1 MINIGMTIR
10 EMVSLAANP
19 SCTGDLYERII
30 KAIEEATGN
39 TMMMVA
45 CNGVRYDGQFWD
57 HKIAAIKSLR
67 LSTGW
72 GLREAKEWVENC
84 MQNGRTYYTP
94 PMTAEK
100 ARELSESLE
109 KLGCSCWT
117 TPA

>member
-10 EMVSLAANP
+10 EMISLAANP

-45 CNGVRYDGQFWD
+45 CNGVQYNTQFWE
-57 HKIAAIKSLR
+57 HKIACIRCLR
-67 LSTGW
+67 LATGW
-72 GLREAKEWVENC
+72 GLKEAKDWIENC

-94 PMTAEK
+94 PLTPEK
-100 ARELSESLE
+100 ARQLNDELA
-109 KLGCSCWT
+109 KMGCSCWV